1 MSRANEGLDQGE
13 KIKGKRKNIS
23 PMRGSK
29 TPTEFLLKNRSKI
42 CQNRHTTKWHP
53 AGGKILG
60 TAASMIIEDPYH
72 WLRARL

>member
-29 TPTEFLLKNRSKI
+29 TPTEFLLN
-42 CQNRHTTKWHP
+42 
-53 AGGKILG
+53 
-60 TAASMIIEDPYH
+60 
-72 WLRARL
+72 